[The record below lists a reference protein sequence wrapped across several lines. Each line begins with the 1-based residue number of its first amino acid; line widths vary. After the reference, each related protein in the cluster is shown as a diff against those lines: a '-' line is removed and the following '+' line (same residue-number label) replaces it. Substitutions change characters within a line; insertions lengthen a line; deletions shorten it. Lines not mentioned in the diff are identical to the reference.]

1 MEHWLSLTV
10 LDSPLSVSALSRTKV
25 HISVPKAVVK
35 LAVARNRLKRVL
47 REAVKRDSFFRN
59 DRSYRLK
66 VKRSPRTVDLKTA
79 QKGLEVL
86 HG

>member
-10 LDSPLSVSALSRTKV
+10 LDPLLSVQTLRKAKV

-35 LAVARNRLKRVL
+35 LAVTRNRLKRVL
-47 REAVKRDSFFRN
+47 REAVKQDPFFAK
-59 DRSYRLK
+59 DRSYRLR
-66 VKRSPRTVDLKTA
+66 VRQMPRTVDLKTA